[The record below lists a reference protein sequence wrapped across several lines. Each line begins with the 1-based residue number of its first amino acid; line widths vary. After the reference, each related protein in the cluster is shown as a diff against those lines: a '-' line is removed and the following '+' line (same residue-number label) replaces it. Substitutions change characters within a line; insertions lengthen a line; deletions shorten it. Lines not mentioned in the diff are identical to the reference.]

1 MGLRRLL
8 IGILRKRRKRL
19 CSFCLACG
27 APCAAGSEEGEGL
40 FLHAADDVFDQ
51 DVQPEEGGEQGGIG
65 QDGDDRDEQS
75 SEEGA
80 DALSAPEE
88 DFAEVIP
95 EGGFLIGSFLVKGD
109 TDGAVIGGFFVVREF
124 VVIIVDLAGDVQDL
138 FLDLELFVK
147 GRRLLGK
154 SLKGRFL
161 LEQGV
166 ALDKKILKKE
176 LEAATVG
183 MEEKTVRQAMIE
195 IGVIKSHSSWGGKR
209 EGAGRKAADEA
220 ADEQAALDEV
230 ANSPALLIA
239 AIREPIATV
248 YKAWRERD
256 VFARIDMEDLALVT
270 ASLNEL
276 AAAATSALK
285 ARSK

>member
-1 MGLRRLL
+1 MKKSKATRNSNAVVVAEPVVAEPLPVFEECESKDAAERVRFHLSQARVAGRVALAHIIEAGRELTIQKQL
-8 IGILRKRRKRL
+8 IGYGQWVDWCHSNLDISQQTADKYIATFQKTI
-19 CSFCLACG
+19 G
-27 APCAAGSEEGEGL
+27 AA
-40 FLHAADDVFDQ
+40 
-51 DVQPEEGGEQGGIG
+51 
-65 QDGDDRDEQS
+65 R
-75 SEEGA
+75 
-80 DALSAPEE
+80 
-88 DFAEVIP
+88 
-95 EGGFLIGSFLVKGD
+95 
-109 TDGAVIGGFFVVREF
+109 
-124 VVIIVDLAGDVQDL
+124 
-138 FLDLELFVK
+138 
-147 GRRLLGK
+147 
-154 SLKGRFL
+154 

-166 ALDKKILKKE
+166 SLDKKILKKE

-239 AIREPIATV
+239 AIREPISTI

>member
-1 MGLRRLL
+1 MKKSKATRNSNAVVVAEPVVAEPLPVFEECESKDAAERVRFHLSQARVAGRVA
-8 IGILRKRRKRL
+8 
-19 CSFCLACG
+19 LAHIIE
-27 APCAAGSEEGEGL
+27 AGREL
-40 FLHAADDVFDQ
+40 
-51 DVQPEEGGEQGGIG
+51 
-65 QDGDDRDEQS
+65 
-75 SEEGA
+75 
-80 DALSAPEE
+80 ALQ
-88 DFAEVIP
+88 
-95 EGGFLIGSFLVKGD
+95 K
-109 TDGAVIGGFFVVREF
+109 
-124 VVIIVDLAGDVQDL
+124 Q
-138 FLDLELFVK
+138 
-147 GRRLLGK
+147 LLGYGQWNAWCD
-154 SLKGRFL
+154 SN
-161 LEQGV
+161 LEISRLTADKYIDTFQRTIGVQRIAQGV
-166 ALDKKILKKE
+166 SLDKKILKKE

-239 AIREPIATV
+239 AIREPISTV

-256 VFARIDMEDLALVT
+256 VFARIDMSDLAVVA

-276 AAAATSALK
+276 ATAATSALK